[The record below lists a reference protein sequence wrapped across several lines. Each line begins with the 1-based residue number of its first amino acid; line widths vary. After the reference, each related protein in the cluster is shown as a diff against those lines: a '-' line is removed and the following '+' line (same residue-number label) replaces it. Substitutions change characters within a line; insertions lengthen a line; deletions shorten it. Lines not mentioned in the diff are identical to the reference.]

1 MVKIAHS
8 AASVVDGATAP
19 MLLKVVRSG
28 NVQPLKL
35 VIHRIAMHEI
45 TKAYDMFGN
54 AAKEDALRVAPT
66 NVGRL

>member
-1 MVKIAHS
+1 M
-8 AASVVDGATAP
+8 AP
-19 MLLKVVRSG
+19 ILLKVVRSG
-28 NVQPLKL
+28 NVQPLTL

-54 AAKEDALRVAPT
+54 AAKEGALKVAST